1 AHYGDAGR
9 SLWDEWS
16 LTAKDKYDERDQDK
30 TWGSFKG
37 SGICIGT
44 LFHYA
49 KHGGWQD
56 ATQKLY
62 EEWCRK
68 HQERTDDGASTEA
81 PVDLGEVFVFLG
93 HAPAAAPKELIKK
106 LLPAYGVAVTGG
118 QSTAGKTFIQIHKSI
133 CLATARPY
141 FGHRIVERVA
151 TTFIAAEGRSLIPN
165 RFQAGLVRAG
175 ITEKLP
181 IAWIK

>member
-1 AHYGDAGR
+1 CLRRRENEEEEDRRVRDALFSIPADERHVWLRMGMAIEAHYGDAGR

-44 LFHYA
+44 LLHYDRQ
-49 KHGGWQD
+49 GGGRA
-56 ATQKLY
+56 ATQNLY

-68 HQERTDDGASTEA
+68 HQERPDDGASTEA
-81 PVDLGEVFVFLG
+81 RVDLGEAFAFLG
-93 HAPAAAPKELIKK
+93 DPPAAAPKELIKK

-118 QSTAGKTFIQIHKSI
+118 QSTAGK
-133 CLATARPY
+133 
-141 FGHRIVERVA
+141 
-151 TTFIAAEGRSLIPN
+151 
-165 RFQAGLVRAG
+165 
-175 ITEKLP
+175 
-181 IAWIK
+181 